1 MIKKLNKN
9 SVITAVCTFL
19 IVITTFASFT
29 AFATTSSGSAVL
41 KAYTLT
47 TTINDV
53 TKSFDDK
60 YCTIYVKKSL
70 SNVSNFSAKFWVK
83 DITKGKDLTDRK
95 TINCTSTK
103 KGYWIPYKSGA
114 TSNRGD
120 TLRFYGSQADSSSKG
135 IDYVIYSDKA
145 TL

>member
-9 SVITAVCTFL
+9 SIITAVCTFL

-29 AFATTSSGSAVL
+29 AFATTSAGSAVL
-41 KAYTLT
+41 KAYTIT
-47 TTINDV
+47 TTVGDV

-70 SNVSNFSAKFWVK
+70 SSVSNFSAQFWVK
-83 DITKGKDLTDRK
+83 DITKNATLTNK
-95 TINCTSTK
+95 KSINCTSTK
-103 KGYWIPYKSGA
+103 TGYWIPYKSGA
-114 TSNRGD
+114 TSSRGD
-120 TLRFYGSQADSSSKG
+120 TLRFYGSQANSTSKG